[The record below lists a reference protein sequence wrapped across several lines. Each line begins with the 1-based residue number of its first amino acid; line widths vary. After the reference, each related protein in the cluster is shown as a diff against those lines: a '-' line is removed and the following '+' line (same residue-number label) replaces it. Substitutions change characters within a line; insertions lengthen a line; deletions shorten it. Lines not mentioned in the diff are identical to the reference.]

1 MGEFNYKKEWK
12 QWKWN
17 IPDHYNIGYD
27 CVDKHAEG
35 ENKQKTALIW
45 ENEHGDTAQY
55 SFTEMKTLTDKFGN
69 ILKDLGLQKEDRFLI
84 RLPDIPAF
92 QTSFLGGV
100 KIGTVPI
107 PSSVMF
113 RAKEVAYRIKDSE
126 AKAVITTKKYVKE
139 VHDIADSCPSLDHII
154 VVGDTDHD
162 EINYNQEMKQAS
174 PTLDLVQTKKTDTA
188 FFCYTSGTTGD
199 PKGAV
204 HLHQWVPGN
213 DPSVLYWQNISKD
226 DIIGHTGNLSW
237 IFPLGNGFLY
247 PWRWGITTMVYDGK
261 FTPKRWY
268 ELIEKYKI
276 TNLASV
282 PTCYRM
288 FLTIENAKNTYNL
301 STLRHCISA
310 GEPLNPEVMKNWK
323 KQFNIHIYDGIGMTE
338 VMVYLSNMKDM
349 SIKPGSCGKPQPG
362 KICDIIDEHGNV
374 LPAEKPGMLAVKR
387 TDPGLF
393 KEYWNKPE
401 KTQKSFKGDWFL
413 TGDVLYKDEDGY
425 FWFSGRGDDLIM
437 ASGYR
442 ISPFEVESAIISHPD
457 VLEAAVVAS
466 PNEMR
471 GVIVK
476 AFIILHDASTASEEL
491 KKDIQEHTKQ
501 VAAPYKY
508 PREIEFVE
516 ELPKTQSGKI
526 KRKNLRER
534 ERKKKKTEQGVK
546 I

>member
-1 MGEFNYKKEWK
+1 MEEFDYQKEK
-12 QWKWN
+12 GQWKWN
-17 IPDHYNIGYD
+17 IPEYYNIGYD

-35 ENKQKTALIW
+35 KNKDKKALIW
-45 ENEHGDTAQY
+45 ENEQGGTEHYTFAQ
-55 SFTEMKTLTDKFGN
+55 MKELSNKFGN
-69 ILKDLGLQKEDRFLI
+69 ILKNLGIGKGDRFLI

-92 QTSFLGGV
+92 QVSFIGGV
-100 KIGTVPI
+100 KIGAVPI

-113 RAKEVAYRIKDSE
+113 RSKEIEYRVKDSE
-126 AKAVITTKKYVKE
+126 SKAVITTSKYVKE
-139 VHDIADSCPSLDHII
+139 VHEIKKSCPSLKYII
-154 VVGDTDHD
+154 VVGDAKDS
-162 EINYNQEMKQAS
+162 EISYEEEMKKAS
-174 PTLDLVQTKKTDTA
+174 SSLTLEKTKKTDIA

-204 HLHQWVPGN
+204 HMHQWVPGN
-213 DPSVLYWQNISKD
+213 DPSVLFWQNTIEN

-261 FTPKRWY
+261 FTPEKWF
-268 ELIEKYKI
+268 ELIQKYNI

-288 FLTIENAKNTYNL
+288 FVTIKDAEKTYDL
-301 STLRHCISA
+301 SSLRHCISA
-310 GEPLNPEVMKNWK
+310 GEPLNPEVMNIWK
-323 KQFNIHIYDGIGMTE
+323 KRFGMNIFDGIGMTE
-338 VMVYLSNMKDM
+338 VMVYLSNMKNM
-349 SIKPGSCGKPQPG
+349 TIKPGSCGRPQPG
-362 KICDIIDEHGNV
+362 KICDIINENGEIMPV
-374 LPAEKPGMLAVKR
+374 GEPGMLAVNR
-387 TDPGLF
+387 DDPGLF
-393 KEYWNKPE
+393 KEYWRKPE
-401 KTQKSFKGDWFL
+401 KTKESFKGNWFL

-466 PNEMR
+466 PDEMR

-476 AFIILHDASTASEEL
+476 SFIILHDMTKASEDL
-491 KKDIQEHTKQ
+491 KKEIQEHTKR

-526 KRKNLRER
+526 KRKILREL
-534 ERKKKKTEQGVK
+534 EQMK
-546 I
+546 IK

>member
-1 MGEFNYKKEWK
+1 MGEFDYQKEK
-12 QWKWN
+12 EQWKWN
-17 IPDHYNIGYD
+17 IPESYNIGYD

-35 ENKQKTALIW
+35 KNKDKNALIW
-45 ENEHGDTAQY
+45 ENEQGDTEQY
-55 SFTEMKTLTDKFGN
+55 TFVQMKELSNKFGN
-69 ILKDLGLQKEDRFLI
+69 ILKSLGIKKGDRFLI

-92 QTSFLGGV
+92 QISFIGGV
-100 KIGTVPI
+100 KIGAVPI

-113 RAKEVAYRIKDSE
+113 RSKEIEYRVNDSE
-126 AKAVITTKKYVKE
+126 SKAVITTSKYVKE
-139 VHDIADSCPSLDHII
+139 VHGIQKSCPSLKNII
-154 VVGDTDHD
+154 VVGDAKES
-162 EINYNQEMKQAS
+162 EISYEAEMKNAS
-174 PTLDLVQTKKTDTA
+174 PSLTLEKTKKTDIA

-204 HLHQWVPGN
+204 HMHQWVPGN
-213 DPSVLYWQNISKD
+213 DPSVLFWQNTNEN

-261 FTPKRWY
+261 FTPEKWF
-268 ELIEKYKI
+268 ELIQKYKI

-288 FLTIENAKNTYNL
+288 FVTIKDAQKTYDL
-301 STLRHCISA
+301 SSLRHCISA
-310 GEPLNPEVMKNWK
+310 GEPLNPEVMNIWK
-323 KQFNIHIYDGIGMTE
+323 KRFGMNIFDGIGMTE
-338 VMVYLSNMKDM
+338 VMVYLSNMKNM
-349 SIKPGSCGKPQPG
+349 PIKPGSCGRPQPG
-362 KICDIIDEHGNV
+362 KICDIIDEDGEIMPV
-374 LPAEKPGMLAVKR
+374 GEPGMLAVNR
-387 TDPGLF
+387 DDPGLF
-393 KEYWNKPE
+393 REYWRKPE
-401 KTQKSFKGDWFL
+401 KTKKSFKGDWFL

-442 ISPFEVESAIISHPD
+442 ISPFEVESAIISHPE

-466 PNEMR
+466 PDEIR

-476 AFIILHDASTASEEL
+476 SFIILHDMTKASEDL
-491 KKDIQEHTKQ
+491 KKDIQEHTKR

-526 KRKNLRER
+526 KRKILREQ
-534 ERKKKKTEQGVK
+534 EQMK
-546 I
+546 IK

>member
-1 MGEFNYKKEWK
+1 MKEFNYNKDKEN
-12 QWKWN
+12 WKWN
-17 IPDHYNIGYD
+17 IPTKYNIGYD

-35 ENKQKTALIW
+35 KNKDKKALIW
-45 ENEHGDTAQY
+45 ENEQGKTKQY
-55 SFTEMKTLTDKFGN
+55 TFGGLKNLSNKFGN
-69 ILKDLGLQKEDRFLI
+69 ILHKLGLKKGDRFLI

-92 QTSFLGGV
+92 QISFIGGV

-113 RAKEVAYRIKDSE
+113 RAKEIEYRIKDSD
-126 AKAVITTKKYVKE
+126 AKAVITTSDYVKE
-139 VHDIADSCPSLDHII
+139 VFEIKDSCPSLKNII
-154 VVGDTDHD
+154 VIGDTQKS
-162 EINYNQEMKQAS
+162 EISYDDEMKQAS
-174 PTLDLVQTKKTDTA
+174 SSLELEDTNKTDTA

-204 HLHQWVPGN
+204 HMHQWVPGN
-213 DPSVLYWQNISKD
+213 DPSVLYWQNIKED

-247 PWRWGITTMVYDGK
+247 PWRWGITTMVFDGK
-261 FTPKRWY
+261 FSPQKWF
-268 ELIEKYKI
+268 ELIQKYKI

-282 PTCYRM
+282 PTAYRM
-288 FLTIENAKNTYNL
+288 FLTVEDAWKKYNL
-301 STLRHCISA
+301 SSLRHCISA
-310 GEPLNPEVMKNWK
+310 GEPLNPEVIDTWK
-323 KQFNIHIYDGIGMTE
+323 KRFNLDIYDGIGMTE
-338 VMVYLSNMKDM
+338 VMVYLSNIKGM

-362 KICDIIDEHGNV
+362 KICDIIDKNGNIM
-374 LPAEKPGMLAVKR
+374 PSGKPGMLAVKR
-387 TDPGLF
+387 SDPGLF

-401 KTQKSFKGDWFL
+401 KTKKSFKDDWFL
-413 TGDVLYKDEDGY
+413 TGDVLYKDDEGY
-425 FWFSGRGDDLIM
+425 FWFSGRDDDLIM

-442 ISPFEVESAIISHPD
+442 ISPFEVESAIISHPE

-466 PNEMR
+466 PDMMR

-476 AFIILHDASTASEEL
+476 SFIVLHDIKKASEDL
-491 KKDIQEHTKQ
+491 KIDIQKHTKK

-526 KRKNLRER
+526 KRKILREM
-534 ERKKKKTEQGVK
+534 EKSK
-546 I
+546 IIK